1 MKRHAICIV
10 VAGLSMVLTAQAGP
24 NGAATGALLGGGAGA
39 VIGSMGH
46 HADSESVIGGA
57 LVGAILG
64 AIIGQ
69 DRDVDQR
76 EYVEVQ
82 VRQPVMVCPEPE
94 YVWVPG
100 VWILRGDERVWYSA
114 HWEAIPRRVVYQVP
128 EGWDRDH
135 DRRMRGHPHRR

>member
-24 NGAATGALLGGGAGA
+24 NDAAAGALVGAA
-39 VIGSMGH
+39 VGSMGH
-46 HADSESVIGGA
+46 HANSESVIGGA
-57 LVGAILG
+57 VVGAILG

-69 DRDVDQR
+69 DRDVDRR

-82 VRQPVMVCPEPE
+82 VRQPVVVCPEPE

-100 VWILRGDERVWYSA
+100 VWVLCGRERVWYSA

-128 EGWDRDH
+128 EGWNRDREE
-135 DRRMRGHPHRR
+135 RLRAHPDWR